1 MGSGLNAGAFLFD
14 ANLHSF
20 DDLLEKQL
28 KVVQKSVE
36 MYDFGLILF
45 DFYLMLI

>member
-14 ANLHSF
+14 ANLHTF
-20 DDLLEKQL
+20 DELSEKQR
-28 KVVQKSVE
+28 KVEHKSAK

>member
-1 MGSGLNAGAFLFD
+1 MPELFLFD

-20 DDLLEKQL
+20 DELSEKQR
-28 KVVQKSVE
+28 KVVQKLVK
-36 MYDFGLILF
+36 MYDFDLILF

>member
-1 MGSGLNAGAFLFD
+1 MPELFLFD

-20 DDLLEKQL
+20 DDLPGKQL
-28 KVVQKSVE
+28 KVVQKSAK

-45 DFYLMLI
+45 DFYLTLI